1 MNYFAF
7 SALVNGLTSISLGTY
22 ALKKGFESPLN
33 RSYAFFAFSV
43 FFWSLGYFFWQL
55 SSSAASAL
63 FWTRVL
69 MAGAVL
75 IPVAYF
81 NFSLWLTNKYSEKS
95 RESVL
100 SYAVGVI
107 FLVLDFTPLMVKGV
121 SRKMIFSFWP
131 EPGMIYPLFLLMFFF
146 YVLYSLLIMFSV
158 YRKSSGYLRAQIIYV
173 FLGTAI
179 GFAGGSTNFLLWYD
193 IPVLP
198 VANILVLAYP
208 LLLAYAILKH
218 HLMDI
223 SVVISRAVAEILAI
237 LFHGTIYLI
246 LVWFYRTFA
255 STSIDLPF
263 LIWTVLYGILVGQT
277 HQGIRIFLQT
287 TSDKLFLRGRYDYYR
302 ALADASSKVGEKLA
316 LPDIL
321 KVLYK
326 TFSDVVEISNPRIF
340 LPEYFTESEK
350 TSSCYLVY
358 DKNGLPQKEGARIQM
373 VSPLVEKLL
382 AKREPLYE
390 VGELKADLV
399 VPCLL
404 EDRLIAIFALGPKLS
419 EDPYTDEDLRLL
431 KVLANQVAVA
441 LDHTHSYEKIKSE
454 LEMVGRQLERSQRLA
469 SMGTLIAGVTHEI
482 RNPLTVIHSE
492 TERLPNEARDLEYL
506 KQHRAL
512 ILKHIDRITGIVQ
525 RMLNLAREK
534 PLQHVDVDLNDVID
548 SVLLLIPI
556 SRISLKKELG
566 KIPNIK
572 GDTGGLSEVF
582 VNLIQNALEAMPD
595 GGILTLRTYQE
606 DHHVVAEVADTG
618 RGIPEELREKI
629 FDPFFSTRH
638 EGVGLG
644 LSIAYRI
651 IREHGADMKVF
662 SEAGKGTAFKI
673 TFPF

>member
-158 YRKSSGYLRAQIIYV
+158 YRRSSGYLRAQIIYV